1 MRNTPQNRFGPGQD
15 IRSGGETQFV
25 KFLSRQGVPRA
36 FFPKSLTRFDYEAG
50 SGWLRCGFESAEGL
64 LSPSGS
70 ICFEESIVFKR
81 SEAGSDSQDV
91 LLDLK
96 SGIRIASEIFGLK
109 VVAEVES
116 IRFRGEGVVLNH
128 EFGSEIMSISDF
140 QLTEHGDP

>member
-96 SGIRIASEIFGLK
+96 SGIRIASEIFGKYLC
-109 VVAEVES
+109 
-116 IRFRGEGVVLNH
+116 L
-128 EFGSEIMSISDF
+128 
-140 QLTEHGDP
+140 